1 MTKIRKRVQIALP
14 PLSEWEE
21 FLKEFFAETPVE
33 IHVSRDIVQTSRD
46 FDRLRPDVLF
56 YTPEFLTLSL
66 VQKWKAHRALAP
78 QCRFFQLGDTGKSK
92 AEEFKPEAIFLA
104 GIHLLDFQGEIAKHL
119 PFAENIHVL
128 VTDDEKEIG
137 IMIRDYLSYHAVPA
151 FRVDY
156 CENGAIALEYLEK
169 NNPDILVMDVKM
181 PVMGGIEVYRLLQEA
196 GSELPVIIFFDA
208 VFGDEVEK
216 IQKLGHPAIIEKGG
230 RQSEMPAL
238 LALIKKKVFFG

>member
-1 MTKIRKRVQIALP
+1 
-14 PLSEWEE
+14 
-21 FLKEFFAETPVE
+21 
-33 IHVSRDIVQTSRD
+33 
-46 FDRLRPDVLF
+46 
-56 YTPEFLTLSL
+56 
-66 VQKWKAHRALAP
+66 
-78 QCRFFQLGDTGKSK
+78 
-92 AEEFKPEAIFLA
+92 
-104 GIHLLDFQGEIAKHL
+104 
-119 PFAENIHVL
+119 
-128 VTDDEKEIG
+128 
-137 IMIRDYLSYHAVPA
+137 MIRDYLSYHAVPA